1 MDNPVLDAA
10 RAKRAKHQSK
20 LDSLLETPTAEARSL
35 TDSEATEFEELASK
49 ITKLD
54 AQISLLEADE
64 VRKAAAVAA
73 SAEIVADAPA
83 AIVRSEPMTYDE
95 HRHDTSYLRDLTAIQ
110 VPQSGLD
117 ANGARERMARHIH
130 EIEVESRKDKTI
142 AQRLADARQ
151 EKRVNPNTTAGTGGE
166 FVPPLWLVNQ
176 YVPFMRPGRVCANRI
191 QNQPL
196 PPGIDVINIP
206 RLTVGS
212 QAAIQGGNAGAV
224 QSTDIQTTY
233 VSAPVNTIAGQE
245 DISLQLLEQ
254 SPIAMDGVVFQDL
267 AADYDQR
274 LDLQVLVGTGS
285 NGQHTGVFNLAR
297 AAGTSPT
304 VSQASYVAVTN
315 ATPTFFTIG
324 GASPTN
330 ASNVGGIISGV
341 NQVETF
347 RYAPPTGIWVH
358 PRRAN
363 WWSAQADTQG
373 RPLFVTPNYG
383 PLNAAGVN
391 ESSPV
396 YQGVAGN
403 LFGLPVIKDAN
414 MPTTASSGAPTGGT
428 QDAAVVLKEDDQIL
442 WEGSLKLR
450 ALPEILSG
458 TLQIRFQVYAY
469 SALTFGR
476 VPNSVAIV
484 GGSGFAAP
492 TF

>member
-20 LDSLLETPTAEARSL
+20 LDDLLTAPTAESRSL
-35 TDSEATEFEELASK
+35 TDDETTEFEELASK

-54 AQISLLEADE
+54 AQISMLEAEDA
-64 VRKAAAVAA
+64 RKASAVAA
-73 SAEIVADAPA
+73 SAEVVADAPG
-83 AIVRSEPMTYDE
+83 AIVRSEPMTYAE
-95 HRHDTSYLRDLTAIQ
+95 HNRSTSYLRDLAAIQ

-117 ANGARERMARHIH
+117 GAAARERMARHAR
-130 EIEVESRKDKTI
+130 EIEVEARKDPE
-142 AQRLADARQ
+142 LAARWSDAVR
-151 EKRVNPNTTAGTGGE
+151 EMRTNPNTTAGTGGDL
-166 FVPPLWLVNQ
+166 VPPRWLISG

-224 QSTDIQTTY
+224 QSIDIQTTY

-274 LDLQVLVGTGS
+274 LDLQVLVGTGA
-285 NGQHTGVFNLAR
+285 NGQHTGVFNLSR
-297 AAGTSPT
+297 AAGLSPT
-304 VSQASYVAVTN
+304 VSQASYVSSTSA
-315 ATPTFFTIG
+315 TFFGTAAG
-324 GASPTN
+324 
-330 ASNVGGIISGV
+330 NVPSIISAV
-341 NQVETF
+341 NQVETL
-347 RYAPPTGIWVH
+347 RYANPTAIWVH
-358 PRRAN
+358 PRRSN
-363 WWSAQADTQG
+363 WWSAQADTVTG
-373 RPLFVTPNYG
+373 RPLFIQKGYG
-383 PLNAAGVN
+383 PYNVPGVN
-391 ESSPV
+391 EASPQF
-396 YQGVAGN
+396 QGIAGE
-403 LFGLPVIKDAN
+403 LFGLPVVKDAN
-414 MPTTASSGAPTGGT
+414 MPTTASAGAPTGGT

-442 WEGSLKLR
+442 WEGSLKMR

-458 TLQIRFQVYAY
+458 TLQIRYQLYAY

-476 VPNSVAIV
+476 VPNSVAVV
-484 GGSGFAAP
+484 GGAGFAAP

>member
-20 LDSLLETPTAEARSL
+20 LDSLLEAPTAESRSL
-35 TDSEATEFEELASK
+35 TDDETTEFEELASK

-54 AQISLLEADE
+54 AQISLLESEEA
-64 VRKAAAVAA
+64 RKAAAVTA
-73 SAEIVADAPA
+73 SADTVADAPA
-83 AIVRSEPMTYDE
+83 AVVRSEPMTYAE
-95 HRHDTSYLRDLTAIQ
+95 HRQDTSYLRDLTAIQ

-117 ANGARERMARHIH
+117 GAGARERMARHIH
-130 EIEVESRKDKTI
+130 EVEVEARKDASL

-254 SPIAMDGVVFQDL
+254 SPIAMDGVVFQDI

-274 LDLQVLVGTGS
+274 LDLQVLVGTGA

-297 AAGTSPT
+297 AAGLSPT
-304 VSQASYVAVTN
+304 VSQASYASSTS
-315 ATPTFFTIG
+315 ATFFGTAAG
-324 GASPTN
+324 
-330 ASNVGGIISGV
+330 NVPAIISAV

-347 RYAPPTGIWVH
+347 RYAPPTAIWVH
-358 PRRAN
+358 PRRSN
-363 WWSAQADTQG
+363 WWSTQG
-373 RPLFVTPNYG
+373 DTTSRPLFVAPQYS
-383 PLNAAGVN
+383 PYNAVGTN
-391 ESSPV
+391 ESTPV
-396 YQGVAGN
+396 YQGIAGS
-403 LFGLPVIKDAN
+403 LFGLPVVKDAN
-414 MPTTASSGAPTGGT
+414 MPTACLSGTPTSGQT

-476 VPNSVAIV
+476 IPNSVAVV
-484 GGSGFAAP
+484 GGTGFAAP
-492 TF
+492 SF

>member
-20 LDSLLETPTAEARSL
+20 LDALLETPTAEARSL
-35 TDSEATEFEELASK
+35 TDAEATEFEELASK

-54 AQISLLEADE
+54 SQISLLEAE
-64 VRKAAAVAA
+64 EARKAESLTAAAAVV
-73 SAEIVADAPA
+73 SEAPA
-83 AIVRSEPMTYDE
+83 VVRSEPMTYAE
-95 HRHDTSYLRDLTAIQ
+95 HNRSTSYLRDLAAIQ

-117 ANGARERMARHIH
+117 AQGAMERMARHAR
-130 EIEVESRKDKTI
+130 EIEVEARKDPEVAI
-142 AQRLADARQ
+142 RWREAGMEA
-151 EKRVNPNTTAGTGGE
+151 RVNPNTTAGTGGE

-176 YVPFMRPGRVCANRI
+176 YVPFFRPGRVCANRI
-191 QNQPL
+191 NNQPL

-206 RLTVGS
+206 RITTGS
-212 QAAIQGGNAGAV
+212 ATAIQSANAAAV
-224 QSTDIQTTY
+224 ASVDIVTTS
-233 VSAPVNTIAGQE
+233 VSAPVNTIAGEE

-274 LDLQVLVGTGS
+274 LDLQVLVGTGA

-297 AAGTSPT
+297 AAGLSPT
-304 VSQASYVAVTN
+304 VSQASYVSSTSA
-315 ATPTFFTIG
+315 TFFGTAAG
-324 GASPTN
+324 
-330 ASNVGGIISGV
+330 NVPSIISAV
-341 NQVETF
+341 NQVETL
-347 RYAPPTGIWVH
+347 RYAPPTAIWVH

-363 WWSAQADTQG
+363 WWSTQSDTTS
-373 RPLFVTPNYG
+373 RPLFVAPQYS
-383 PLNAAGVN
+383 PYNAVGTN

-396 YQGVAGN
+396 YQGVAGT

-414 MPTTASSGAPTGGT
+414 LPTTASAGAPTGGT

-442 WEGSLKLR
+442 WEGSLKMR

-476 VPNSVAIV
+476 APNSVAVV
-484 GGSGFAAP
+484 GGAGFAAP
-492 TF
+492 AF